1 LELAEYKN
9 FVKRVVD
16 YFKPTNGRFARVELT
31 NSKSRFLARTA
42 CYLLDFL
49 VDNLDRQH
57 SNESEH
63 ILDDFL
69 KDIQDCLA
77 SLISSESAHDCLF
90 SPTRVATT
98 GCQYYFLFL
107 GRLSRSDRGRAALD
121 KRSILGHLTE
131 LLMLRSDMY
140 LKLVISCLDYSSMEW
155 GSRNLLSKALKVVFF
170 RNIFSKYRFHK
181 FNFKNAFQ
189 LISKNIQKFIFS
201 IYICTISYIFINKLF

>member
-1 LELAEYKN
+1 M
-9 FVKRVVD
+9 D

-189 LISKNIQKFIFS
+189 LISKNIQKFISS

>member
-1 LELAEYKN
+1 
-9 FVKRVVD
+9 VD

-189 LISKNIQKFIFS
+189 LISKNIQKFISS

>member
-1 LELAEYKN
+1 
-9 FVKRVVD
+9 VD